1 MAETRTAEAT
11 REVEHWLQS
20 FNDGLRARDAAAVA
34 ALFDP
39 DCFWRDLVALS
50 WNIVTVEGRDG
61 VAAMLKATL
70 EPAQLRDVVLAEPA
84 APGAD
89 GTVEAW
95 LEFRTAA
102 GRGRGHLRLRDG
114 AAITMLTALRALDGH
129 EEHRGPRRPL
139 GVEHGAIRA
148 RRSWLERRGEE
159 AAALGRDVQPEV
171 LVIGGGQAGI
181 VLGARLRQLDVAT
194 IVVDRHPRPGDQWR
208 RRYKS
213 LCLHDPVWMDHLPY
227 LPFPDTWPVFTPKDR
242 IADWLE
248 LYVQVMEIDYWG
260 STIARA
266 ARFDE
271 ATGRWEVTVERD
283 GEQVRL
289 APRQLVLATGLSGRP
304 NVPVLPGQERF
315 AGEQHHSSA
324 HPGPDGYAGRRAVV
338 IGSNNSAFDIC
349 AALWEAGAEVT
360 MVQRSS
366 THVVRSD
373 TARDIIFKRLYS
385 EEAVTAG
392 IDAERADL
400 ISASLP
406 YRLAADVHRA
416 IYDRVREHDRE
427 FYERLE
433 AAGFLHD
440 FGPDDTGMSMKFLRR
455 ASGYYIDV
463 GAAELVIDGR
473 IRLVQGQVE
482 RLTEDAVVIEDG
494 TALPA
499 DLVVY
504 ATGYGPMGD
513 WIAELISPEVAAE
526 VGPVWGLGSG
536 TERDPGPWEGELRG
550 VWKPT
555 AQPGLW
561 IHAGNLAL
569 VRHYS
574 LYLALQLKAR
584 ATGIPTPVYAPGAKT
599 GLDFNSDV

>member
-1 MAETRTAEAT
+1 MAATNTAEAT
-11 REVEHWLQS
+11 REAEQWLQG
-20 FNDGLRARDAAAVA
+20 FNAGLRARDAATVV

-39 DCFWRDLVALS
+39 TCFWRDLVALT
-50 WNIVTVEGRDG
+50 WNIVTVEGRDA
-61 VAAMLKATL
+61 VAAMLEATL
-70 EPAQLRDVVLAEPA
+70 KPAQLRDVVLAEPA
-84 APGAD
+84 ACGAD

-95 LEFRTAA
+95 LEFRTRA

-114 AAITMLTALRALDGH
+114 AAVTLLTALRALDGH
-129 EEHRGPRRPL
+129 EEQRGPRRPL

-148 RRSWLERRGEE
+148 RRSWLERRREE
-159 AAALGRDVQPEV
+159 SAALGRDVQPEV
-171 LVIGGGQAGI
+171 LVVGGGQAGI

-194 IVVDRHPRPGDQWR
+194 VVVDRHPRPGDQWR
-208 RRYKS
+208 GRYKS

-227 LPFPDTWPVFTPKDR
+227 LPFPDTWPVFAPKDR

-248 LYVQVMEIDYWG
+248 LYVQVMDIDYWG

-271 ATGRWEVTVERD
+271 AAGRWEVTLERD
-283 GEQVRL
+283 GEEVRL
-289 APRQLVLATGLSGRP
+289 APRQLVIATGLSGRP
-304 NVPVLPGQERF
+304 NVPDLPGQERF
-315 AGEQHHSSA
+315 AGEQHHSSV
-324 HPGPDGYAGRRAVV
+324 HPGADGYAGRRAVV

-366 THVVRSD
+366 THVVRSE

-385 EEAVTAG
+385 EEAVADG

-406 YRLAADVHRA
+406 YRLAPAVHRA
-416 IYDRVREHDRE
+416 LYDQVRERDRE
-427 FYERLE
+427 FYARLKG
-433 AAGFLHD
+433 AGFLHD
-440 FGPDDTGMSMKFLRR
+440 FGPDGTGMSMKFLRR

-473 IRLVQGQVE
+473 VRLVQGQVE
-482 RLTEDAVVIEDG
+482 RLDEDAVVMQDR

-504 ATGYGPMGD
+504 ATGYGPMSE
-513 WIAELISPEVAAE
+513 WIADLISPEVASR
-526 VGPVWGLGSG
+526 VGPIWGLGSG
-536 TERDPGPWEGELRG
+536 TERDPGPWEGELRN
-550 VWKPT
+550 VWSPT
-555 AQPGLW
+555 AQSGLW

-584 ATGIPTPVYAPGAKT
+584 AAGLSTPVYAPGVESRA
-599 GLDFNSDV
+599 